1 MTGCAASPWERT
13 HKAEVG
19 RAARFHTW
27 VNEAPPPPGGGGH
40 DEFLMRGSDFGG
52 GEGVRKDQN
61 GLVWLIFVFRVICH
75 LSLCWYFVFLGLFYE
90 FHEL

>member
-1 MTGCAASPWERT
+1 MLHPHGREHIRQRW
-13 HKAEVG
+13 AELLV
-19 RAARFHTW
+19 FT
-27 VNEAPPPPGGGGH
+27 PGLTKLHRHRGGGH